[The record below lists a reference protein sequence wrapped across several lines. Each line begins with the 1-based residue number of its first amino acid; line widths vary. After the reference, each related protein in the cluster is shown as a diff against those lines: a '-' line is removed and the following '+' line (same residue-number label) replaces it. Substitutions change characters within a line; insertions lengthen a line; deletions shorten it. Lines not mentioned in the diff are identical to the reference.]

1 MFNTKHYLRSK
12 GHFKPAQLQRKF
24 YTETAET
31 DFKQNLTTT
40 QNLSTSNN
48 LKTTLSYQTNIE

>member
-40 QNLSTSNN
+40 QKPFNFEQFENDTELSN
-48 LKTTLSYQTNIE
+48 KH